1 MDLKSFGEES
11 FDPKQWINKAWR
23 SNSNQEKE
31 IFVANTVTRLQL
43 YMKQLTN
50 SLDETT
56 TQIVTSIPRI
66 MQDASS
72 LQLEGALLQQKLLS
86 LEQKVQSVEEQTG
99 HSIESLQKIDSLKS
113 RLESAASALRE
124 ADKWAALA
132 TSLEDILDSGVPT
145 QGDKLAE
152 LCDQVAAMT
161 ASLEVLSD
169 APDYET
175 KRLQLETLYNR
186 LEAAVSP
193 PLIEALTQMDAERTS
208 RYVTLFSGMCRGV
221 SVCRCWRR
229 AAAQRLAL
237 AWRRLDAHSVA
248 ALGRLLAGEAA
259 RQVSVASCVASRA
272 LRGRARQAA
281 GGRGGA
287 TGECRLVCRLT
298 RTPWPRSAGCWR
310 ARRRDRLLAGEAARQ
325 VSVASCV
332 ASRALR
338 GRARQAAG
346 GRGGAT
352 GECRLVC
359 RLVCRLTRTP
369 WPRSAGCWRARRRDR
384 LLAGEAAR
392 QVSVASC
399 VASRALRGRARQAA
413 GGRGGAT
420 GECRLVCRLVC
431 RLTRTPWPRSA
442 GCWRARRRDRLLA
455 GEAARQ
461 VSVASC
467 VASRALRGRAR
478 QAAGGRGGATGE
490 CRLVCRLTRTPWPRS
505 AGCWRARRR
514 DRLLA
519 GEAARQVSVAS
530 CVASR
535 ALRGRAR
542 RAAGGRG
549 GATGECRLVC
559 RLTRTPW
566 PRSAGCWRARRRDR
580 LLAGEAARQV
590 SVASC
595 VASRALRG
603 RARQAAGGRGGATGE
618 CRLVCR
624 LTRTP
629 WPRSA
634 GCWRARRR
642 DRLLAGE
649 AARQVSVASCVA
661 SRALRGRARQ
671 AAGGRGGATDWL
683 TNVLKSETPLAEL
696 VRLYTDLLLSLEPS
710 PTKVVSANLKLCSNP
725 DEGIL
730 LLTDLR
736 TDIDDF
742 VSCIQGVIDAPRQN
756 KEILPPATLREF
768 GRAVYGP
775 LRELLPK
782 YTEMQAQ
789 LLITNLQD
797 PQLKQEDLLEQSRA
811 ILVVAE
817 RCEGWLSTAHSK
829 AKKIAGDAMYA
840 VYMPAVES
848 FVSTLSNVISSHS
861 RRIESTFLAAVTNSQ
876 ATGVLCASFPA
887 SLLLESAVTTI
898 LDTLANGHKDEEIVN
913 VDPLHDLPTL
923 LLESEVRN
931 RLSSFRDEP
940 VASVAVLRRTKDQLR
955 NLARAVLRNP
965 VDLQLDK
972 IPQLSVWSNNDAL
985 ATDLPDFALSP
996 QEYIT
1001 EIGQYLMTLPQHLEM
1016 HLSEKQAPL
1025 QFLSDVCTHTCE
1037 VYAEKILNIRNMDA
1051 LGTKR
1056 CLNDIVYLSS
1066 VVEDLGSAITP
1077 ALRNLEKSL
1086 RAATPSQP
1094 AES

>member
-259 RQVSVASCVASRA
+259 RQVSVASRA

-287 TGECRLVCRLT
+287 TGE
-298 RTPWPRSAGCWR
+298 
-310 ARRRDRLLAGEAARQ
+310 
-325 VSVASCV
+325 
-332 ASRALR
+332 
-338 GRARQAAG
+338 
-346 GRGGAT
+346 
-352 GECRLVC
+352 
-359 RLVCRLTRTP
+359 
-369 WPRSAGCWRARRRDR
+369 
-384 LLAGEAAR
+384 
-392 QVSVASC
+392 
-399 VASRALRGRARQAA
+399 
-413 GGRGGAT
+413 
-420 GECRLVCRLVC
+420 CRLVC

-542 RAAGGRG
+542 QAAGGRG

-861 RRIESTFLAAVTNSQ
+861 RRIESTFLAAVTNGQ